1 MILMGAVR
9 AGRRKIRGYCGAGLG
24 MALLC
29 LLLVSPVGAD
39 LRGTPML
46 QHSSAE
52 PEAGEFVQ
60 GGDPFA
66 WVDPDGSGYLYTTNR
81 PGQKVPVYRSDDLQH
96 WTALG
101 DAMPA
106 LPPWAKPGKTWAP
119 EVIRLLDG
127 RYALFYTAAN
137 RHNGKQC
144 IGRAIA
150 THPAGPFEDAA
161 AEPFICH
168 PETAT
173 SIDPSPFRDDDGS
186 LYLLWKTRQGE
197 GSQYLS
203 KIWIQRLDQNAM
215 LEAGSQAR
223 VLLINDLPWEGRHV
237 EAPTML
243 RHDGRYLLFYS
254 AGASTETRYAV
265 SFAAS
270 DNPLGPFEKHL
281 GLPILKTGSFL
292 KGPGHQSIV
301 PAGPASYMIF
311 YHTVHP
317 ERRRYRGEP
326 ARYVERSYLCFQQ
339 QQPALSERPCGVQR

>member
-1 MILMGAVR
+1 MMRMGLFCAVR
-9 AGRRKIRGYCGAGLG
+9 RIVRGHARVDLLV
-24 MALLC
+24 ALL
-29 LLLVSPVGAD
+29 LLLLASSVGAD

-46 QHSSAE
+46 QSPSGE
-52 PEAGEFVQ
+52 PVTGDFLQ
-60 GGDPFA
+60 GGDPFT
-66 WVDPDGSGYLYTTNR
+66 WLESDGSSYLYTTNR

-101 DAMPA
+101 DAMPV
-106 LPPWAKPGKTWAP
+106 LPPWARPGKTWAP

-150 THPAGPFEDAA
+150 THPAGPFVDSTSA
-161 AEPFICH
+161 PFVCN
-168 PETAT
+168 PEAAT

-197 GSQYLS
+197 GSEYLS
-203 KIWIQRLDQNAM
+203 KIWIQRLNQDAM
-215 LEAGSQAR
+215 FDTGSQAQ

-237 EAPTML
+237 EAPTMV
-243 RHDGRYLLFYS
+243 RHNGRYFLFYS

-265 SFAAS
+265 NFAVS
-270 DNPLGPFEKHL
+270 NNPKGPFEKHL
-281 GLPILKTGSFL
+281 GAPVLQSGRFL
-292 KGPGHQSIV
+292 RGPGHQSIV
-301 PAGPASYMIF
+301 RSRPASYLIF

-326 ARYVERSYLCFQQ
+326 ARYVERSFLCFQQ
-339 QQPALSERPCGVQR
+339 QQPTLSERPCVVQP